1 MKKVKRPHIFMAPSF
16 MAKFYEGYSDQDPD
30 VTACYCLNYYG
41 EIEVTPAVLSRAVG
55 TEGAGGGGSGGG
67 AQILADML
75 TLSLY
80 IP

>member
-1 MKKVKRPHIFMAPSF
+1 MAPSF

-55 TEGAGGGGSGGG
+55 TEGGGGRLW
-67 AQILADML
+67 QIG
-75 TLSLY
+75 
-80 IP
+80 

>member
-1 MKKVKRPHIFMAPSF
+1 MAPSF

-55 TEGAGGGGSGGG
+55 TGGGEVVAQGVWGGP
-67 AQILADML
+67 QILADRL
-75 TLSLY
+75 TLSIY
-80 IP
+80 ISI